1 MKNRKMKIATLV
13 ALATGSLVAN
23 SSAALTTS
31 VLETS
36 ITSALGTAEGLIT
49 AGFAVT
55 ALFILVK
62 IIKKGAAR
70 IG

>member
-1 MKNRKMKIATLV
+1 MN
-13 ALATGSLVAN
+13 AL
-23 SSAALTTS
+23 AALTTTS
-31 VLETS
+31 LETA
-36 ITSALGTAEGLIT
+36 ITSSLTTAEGLIT

>member
-1 MKNRKMKIATLV
+1 MYQL
-13 ALATGSLVAN
+13 
-23 SSAALTTS
+23 AALDTTGLTTAIS
-31 VLETS
+31 SGVTS
-36 ITSALGTAEGLIT
+36 AEGLIA

-62 IIKKGAAR
+62 IIKKGAAK